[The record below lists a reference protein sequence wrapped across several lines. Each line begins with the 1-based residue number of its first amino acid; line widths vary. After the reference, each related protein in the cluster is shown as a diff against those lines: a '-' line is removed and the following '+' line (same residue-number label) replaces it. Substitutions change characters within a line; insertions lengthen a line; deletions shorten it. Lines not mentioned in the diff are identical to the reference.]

1 MTYLPPPPPE
11 GQPSD
16 PTSPYQAYQTPVY
29 QAPTYPASYP
39 YMAPPVGRSTNGMAI
54 AALVVSCV
62 GVLGLCAYGLGGW
75 IGAIGAILGHVARR
89 QISERGQ
96 GGDGMALAGVIVGWI
111 ATGLFVLA
119 GIGWGIFIW
128 WAVNHPDEFDSTSTL
143 IQLMA
148 G

>member
-1 MTYLPPPPPE
+1 MTYPQ
-11 GQPSD
+11 QPGPWSD
-16 PTSPYQAYQTPVY
+16 PNAAPQYPYSGAPAYPPYGYVGTSPTP
-29 QAPTYPASYP
+29 SN
-39 YMAPPVGRSTNGMAI
+39 NGLAI

-75 IGAIGAILGHVARR
+75 IGAIGAILGHVSRR
-89 QISERGQ
+89 QIRERGDA
-96 GGDGMALAGVIVGWI
+96 GAGMALAGIIVGWI

-128 WAVNHPDEFDSTSTL
+128 YVVNHPDEFDSTSTV

-148 G
+148 A

>member
-1 MTYLPPPPPE
+1 MTYLPPQPE
-11 GQPSD
+11 GQPSPPAYPD

-29 QAPTYPASYP
+29 PAPYP
-39 YMAPPVGRSTNGMAI
+39 YMAPPGRSTNGMAI

-75 IGAIGAILGHVARR
+75 IGAIGAILGHVGRR
-89 QISERGQ
+89 QIRERGQ
-96 GGDGMALAGVIVGWI
+96 GGDGMALAGIIVGWI

-128 WAVNHPDEFDSTSTL
+128 WAVNHPDEFDDTTTL
-143 IQLMA
+143 IRLMVA
-148 G
+148 